1 MKKFQKIYKQIQ
13 KSKLLKAQIIV
24 ILTSLVLGTFYIWM
38 EWEKR
43 NNSKL

>member
-24 ILTSLVLGTFYIWM
+24 ILTSLV
-38 EWEKR
+38 
-43 NNSKL
+43 